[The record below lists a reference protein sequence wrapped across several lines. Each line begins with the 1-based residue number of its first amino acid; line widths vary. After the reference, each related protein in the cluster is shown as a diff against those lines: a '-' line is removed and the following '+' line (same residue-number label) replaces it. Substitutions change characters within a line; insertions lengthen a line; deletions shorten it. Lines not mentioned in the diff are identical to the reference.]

1 MIVVRVMGAAAMA
14 IVAMTKCFS
23 VLSLYMLLSLLLL
36 LLCFVILARFM
47 LIKTSNKTA
56 YYTLILLVSLQLFVN
71 NLSTKSHFSL
81 SRDR

>member
-1 MIVVRVMGAAAMA
+1 MGAAAVA
-14 IVAMTKCFS
+14 TVAMTKCFS
-23 VLSLYMLLSLLLL
+23 VLSLFILLSLLLL
-36 LLCFVILARFM
+36 LCFVNLARFM

-71 NLSTKSHFSL
+71 NLSDKSHFSL

>member
-1 MIVVRVMGAAAMA
+1 MIVVRVMGAAAVA

-36 LLCFVILARFM
+36 LCFVNLARFM

-56 YYTLILLVSLQLFVN
+56 YYTLILLVCLQLFVN
-71 NLSTKSHFSL
+71 NLSDKSHFSL

>member
-1 MIVVRVMGAAAMA
+1 MGAAAVA

-23 VLSLYMLLSLLLL
+23 VLSLFMLLSLLLL
-36 LLCFVILARFM
+36 LCFVNLARFM

-71 NLSTKSHFSL
+71 NLSDKSHFSL

>member
-1 MIVVRVMGAAAMA
+1 MGAAAVA

-23 VLSLYMLLSLLLL
+23 VLSLFILLSLLLL
-36 LLCFVILARFM
+36 LCFVNLARFM

-56 YYTLILLVSLQLFVN
+56 YYILILLVSLQLFVN
-71 NLSTKSHFSL
+71 NLSDKSHFSL

>member
-1 MIVVRVMGAAAMA
+1 MGAAVA

-23 VLSLYMLLSLLLL
+23 VLSLFMLLL
-36 LLCFVILARFM
+36 LLCFVNHARFM

-56 YYTLILLVSLQLFVN
+56 YYILILLVSLQLFVN
-71 NLSTKSHFSL
+71 NFSDKSHFSL

>member
-1 MIVVRVMGAAAMA
+1 MIVVRVMGAAVA

-23 VLSLYMLLSLLLL
+23 VLSLFMLLL
-36 LLCFVILARFM
+36 LLCFVNLARFM

-56 YYTLILLVSLQLFVN
+56 YYILILLVSLQLFVN
-71 NLSTKSHFSL
+71 NLSDKSHFSL

>member
-1 MIVVRVMGAAAMA
+1 MGAAAVA

-36 LLCFVILARFM
+36 LCFVNLARFM

-71 NLSTKSHFSL
+71 NLSDKSHFSL

>member
-1 MIVVRVMGAAAMA
+1 MIVVRVMGAVALA

-23 VLSLYMLLSLLLL
+23 VLSLFILLSLLLL
-36 LLCFVILARFM
+36 LCFVNLARFM

-71 NLSTKSHFSL
+71 NLSDKSHFSL